1 MLLLYLW
8 LFQVVVNVSHLILH
22 IVLFRN
28 LEEGSH
34 TSDERGEAVIYVL
47 QVAAHLLLYARN
59 LAGQTAPDQ
68 RNVQPLFRPSMATQ
82 HSHTHS
88 IGTLI
93 PTNFYCTF
101 EIKCFELLLR
111 DIHVNIIYS
120 R

>member
-8 LFQVVVNVSHLILH
+8 LCQMVVYVSHLILH
-22 IVLFRN
+22 FVSFRN

-34 TSDERGEAVIYVL
+34 TPDERGEAVIYVL

-88 IGTLI
+88 IGTCI
-93 PTNFYCTF
+93 SKYF
-101 EIKCFELLLR
+101 LLY
-111 DIHVNIIYS
+111 I
-120 R
+120 